1 MAFKGDPLLLLN
13 ARDNFER
20 NWPAMVE
27 LFDKFVRLPLSGKV
41 ERSEREKL
49 MRKVADGIKGAS
61 NPF

>member
-1 MAFKGDPLLLLN
+1 
-13 ARDNFER
+13 
-20 NWPAMVE
+20 MVE